1 MNILG
6 LITAKVDSVRVPHK
20 NFVRIAGKPLYKW
33 TTDFLSENQDCFT
46 ALAFSSDEPDKFD
59 VPFNFFT
66 IKRPPNLCIE
76 SASHRS
82 VVIHALD
89 YIGHYFEEFDYVM
102 LFQPTNPFRRKID
115 LYEMMVKMEK
125 STRPT
130 RGYMYYIDDNLELK
144 YIHGFSAG
152 RYRNPK
158 IKSGNMYLYSRSYFY
173 QKESIPS
180 EAITMEIP
188 KWRGYNINTKEDFYV
203 AEALYEANN
212 A

>member
-6 LITAKVDSVRVPHK
+6 LITAKVDSARVPHK
-20 NFVRIAGKPLYKW
+20 NFIRIAGKPLYKW

-115 LYEMMVKMEK
+115 LYEMMVKMKK
-125 STRPT
+125 SIDLTSGHMYYLDNNLRAEYIYGMNAGCDVMV
-130 RGYMYYIDDNLELK
+130 RSGYIYMYSVPYLRRYVDDYGTIIL
-144 YIHGFSAG
+144 S
-152 RYRNPK
+152 
-158 IKSGNMYLYSRSYFY
+158 
-173 QKESIPS
+173 
-180 EAITMEIP
+180 IP